1 MTRFSANLGFMW
13 TELPLP
19 KAIEAAAQYGFDAV
33 ECHFPYQTPVA
44 EVTDALKRTGLKML
58 GLNTIKGGEPG
69 DNGLCALPDRVSE
82 ARASIDQAID
92 YAIAIETP
100 NIHVMAGNTA
110 GDAAD
115 KTFADNLRYATDIAQ
130 NHGITILIEPLNPY
144 DAPGYYLNST
154 ALASRIIE
162 SVNADNLKLMFDC
175 YHIQIIEGDVSRK
188 FKALQPLIGHVQIA
202 SIPDRKEPDS
212 GELDYRYVLK
222 VIEQL
227 GYTAPIGAEY
237 KPSGKTE
244 ISLDWMNALR

>member
-1 MTRFSANLGFMW
+1 
-13 TELPLP
+13 
-19 KAIEAAAQYGFDAV
+19 
-33 ECHFPYQTPVA
+33 
-44 EVTDALKRTGLKML
+44 
-58 GLNTIKGGEPG
+58 
-69 DNGLCALPDRVSE
+69 
-82 ARASIDQAID
+82 
-92 YAIAIETP
+92 
-100 NIHVMAGNTA
+100 MAGNTA

-202 SIPDRKEPDS
+202 SVPDRAEPDA

-244 ISLDWMNALR
+244 NSLGWMNALR